1 MDLLFNSDIGNLL
14 IKANGGRDRRPNFVI
29 FEIWTAL
36 IVGGWV
42 VVAWSRKSCLGP
54 AEISSF
60 VFLI

>member
-14 IKANGGRDRRPNFVI
+14 IKANGVRDRRPNFVI
-29 FEIWTAL
+29 FVIWTAL